1 MSGVTATSETSAA
14 QAPGGVLSD
23 GAIRAE
29 IEAGRLI
36 VGDTFDPHSLRPAS
50 YDLTAAPKGL
60 IGPDGVSVAPHVERT
75 ERRVVLDPGDAAM
88 FSTKELFCMPGTIAG
103 NITIKN
109 SFATEGLML
118 LSGGLIDPTYG
129 EDSERSGCRLFLHV
143 ANIGRLPIEIR
154 PGQDHIARVQFLR
167 LCGPEDPEREPIAC
181 SVWEEQKRPSLGFL
195 TDLKELKEKV
205 DRSEARSQQVILLG
219 AVVLA
224 IALIGAE
231 FSTILSIVTNKALGK
246 ELHKAWPAS
255 SHDGLVWV
263 LLLVGVPLAIYAVV
277 ELIGKGRNAAKRR
290 SSRLPVAR

>member
-1 MSGVTATSETSAA
+1 
-14 QAPGGVLSD
+14 
-23 GAIRAE
+23 
-29 IEAGRLI
+29 
-36 VGDTFDPHSLRPAS
+36 
-50 YDLTAAPKGL
+50 
-60 IGPDGVSVAPHVERT
+60 
-75 ERRVVLDPGDAAM
+75 
-88 FSTKELFCMPGTIAG
+88 
-103 NITIKN
+103 
-109 SFATEGLML
+109 
-118 LSGGLIDPTYG
+118 
-129 EDSERSGCRLFLHV
+129 
-143 ANIGRLPIEIR
+143 
-154 PGQDHIARVQFLR
+154 
-167 LCGPEDPEREPIAC
+167 
-181 SVWEEQKRPSLGFL
+181 VWEEQKRPSLGFL